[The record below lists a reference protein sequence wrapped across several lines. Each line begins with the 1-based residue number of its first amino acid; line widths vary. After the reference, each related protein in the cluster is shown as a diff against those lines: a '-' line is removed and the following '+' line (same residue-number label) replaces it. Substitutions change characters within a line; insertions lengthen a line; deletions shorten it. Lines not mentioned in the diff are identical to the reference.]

1 MSHPIIFLPTMTDSA
16 APEATDEQALLV
28 PHAEFRKGLPA
39 GQFRVIVNPDRARKF
54 VRHRLLMMPITTAM
68 AGIGIALALS
78 QMPWWGLGL
87 IATAVLLNRLVR
99 LQAAKILLYLA
110 TQDEK
115 TYFEAMEFEILEVR
129 RAR

>member
-1 MSHPIIFLPTMTDSA
+1 MTLSHDTSDGH
-16 APEATDEQALLV
+16 ATTEPALLV
-28 PHAEFRKGLPA
+28 PHAEFRQGLPA
-39 GQFRVIVNPDRARKF
+39 GHFRVIVNPERARKF
-54 VRHRLLMMPITTAM
+54 VRHRLLMMPVTTAM

-87 IATAVLLNRLVR
+87 IAAAVLLNRLVR
-99 LQAAKILLYLA
+99 LQAAKILLHLA
-110 TQDEK
+110 TQDDK

>member
-1 MSHPIIFLPTMTDSA
+1 MTSPLNTTETNTPPIGTDSA
-16 APEATDEQALLV
+16 LLV
-28 PHAEFRKGLPA
+28 THAEFCRGLPA
-39 GQFRVIVNPDRARKF
+39 GHFRVIVNPDRARNF
-54 VRHRLLMMPITTAM
+54 VRHRLLMMPISVAL
-68 AGIGIALALS
+68 AGVGIAMALS

-87 IATAVLLNRLVR
+87 IAVAVLLNRLVR
-99 LQAAKILLYLA
+99 LQAPKILLHLA

>member
-1 MSHPIIFLPTMTDSA
+1 MNQATDTTDTTDSHETA
-16 APEATDEQALLV
+16 GQALLV
-28 PHAEFRKGLPA
+28 PHAEFRRGLPA
-39 GQFRVIVNPDRARKF
+39 GHFRLIVNPERARKF
-54 VRHRLLMMPITTAM
+54 VRHRLLMMPVTIAM

-78 QMPWWGLGL
+78 KMPWWGLGL
-87 IATAVLLNRLVR
+87 IAAAVLLNRLVR
-99 LQAAKILLYLA
+99 LQAPKILLYLA

>member
-1 MSHPIIFLPTMTDSA
+1 MTPAPHA
-16 APEATDEQALLV
+16 ADTNATAEQALVV
-28 PHAEFRKGLPA
+28 PHAEFRRGLPA
-39 GQFRVIVNPDRARKF
+39 GHFRVIVNPDRARKF
-54 VRHRLLMMPITTAM
+54 VRHRLLMMPLTTAM
-68 AGIGIALALS
+68 AGVGIALALS

-87 IATAVLLNRLVR
+87 IAAAVLLNRLVR
-99 LQAAKILLYLA
+99 LQAPKILLHLA